1 VTSDG
6 DLVRR
11 VLGGDAAAYEDLV
24 RRWAGR
30 VLAVC
35 HSRVGRA
42 GMAEDLAQESLL
54 RGYAALGSLSD
65 PDKFGPW
72 LHGIATRVCLDWL
85 KAKERTQV
93 TFSDLGGGSDPEGF
107 LRASRGERPEDGIE
121 KEDEVRSLLAEV
133 SRLPEEL
140 RRVLFLFYYEDLS
153 YRDMAEVLGVSAAT
167 VNLRLTKARG
177 LLRRRLGAPVGG
189 PREVS

>member
-11 VLGGDAAAYEDLV
+11 VLGGDAASYEELV

-30 VLAVC
+30 VLALC
-35 HSRVGRA
+35 HARVGRA

-54 RGYAALGSLSD
+54 RGYAALRSLSD
-65 PDKFGPW
+65 PEKFGPW

-107 LRASRGERPEDGIE
+107 LGGSSAGRPGESLE

-133 SRLPEEL
+133 GRLPEEL

-153 YRDMAEVLGVSAAT
+153 YKDIAGLLGVSAAT
-167 VNLRLTKARG
+167 VNLRLTKARM
-177 LLRRRLGAPVGG
+177 LLRRRLGAPLAG
-189 PREVS
+189 RET